1 MKPVSTTKMSTKGQV
16 VIPEEIREQLRLEP
30 GENFVVVGKDDTVI
44 LKKISAPRMED
55 LDDLLREARR
65 QARTAGLKRS
75 DISRAFKRTRR
86 VSVTG

>member
-44 LKKISAPRMED
+44 LKKIPAPRMED

-75 DISRAFKRTRR
+75 DINRAIKRTRR